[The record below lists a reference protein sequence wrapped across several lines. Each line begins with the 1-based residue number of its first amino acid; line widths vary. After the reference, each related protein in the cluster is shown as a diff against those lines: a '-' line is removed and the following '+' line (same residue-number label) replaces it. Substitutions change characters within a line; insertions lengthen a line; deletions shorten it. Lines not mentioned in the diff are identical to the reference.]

1 MWYCTLSN
9 HWRALSAFNPD
20 KTRQKKELKE
30 VMSLI
35 HPTKITTVLFPCLP
49 LFSSEIEINL
59 FYLYRE
65 AKIMIILYSITPR
78 PQYLRVPSSPSWDL
92 ISPGQGTVPTPN
104 HSTFWGRTLNLCRL
118 CNFFSAWAQHL
129 SQWVWVLFWVLDSA
143 LCPSPELH
151 VQGCRGNGNVLQSP
165 IKVSKSALNGLRR
178 EIKGEKQASL
188 EIERPLLNFWF
199 SYLLY
204 DLQHDSPLIFLL

>member
-9 HWRALSAFNPD
+9 HWRALSAFNLD

-92 ISPGQGTVPTPN
+92 ISPGQGTVPAPSR
-104 HSTFWGRTLNLCRL
+104 STFWAGLSI
-118 CNFFSAWAQHL
+118 FAIYAWAQHL
-129 SQWVWVLFWVLDSA
+129 SQWVWVLFWVLDPA
-143 LCPSPELH
+143 LCPSPELQRSGMQREWKC
-151 VQGCRGNGNVLQSP
+151 VTEPYKGVLSQ
-165 IKVSKSALNGLRR
+165 L
-178 EIKGEKQASL
+178 
-188 EIERPLLNFWF
+188 
-199 SYLLY
+199 
-204 DLQHDSPLIFLL
+204 